1 MAVLKG
7 IKEKAHLPLYDSLFV
22 RPRRQLREV
31 ESSSVFKFFVNA
43 QGKTR
48 LETNMQSASLL
59 PHWNTFEARALRV
72 VISDLT
78 PRYPAEIEEC
88 LKSSADNAG
97 GRGIATPAPRP
108 DAAPVSTAGAGVK
121 LTPQMLDQARERVEA
136 FNAALANGAES
147 AQELEARL
155 GLLRSFCDPQK
166 MGRIL
171 QTHRTLRLLRAD
183 LAALIRRSKAKSQKL
198 EALNQFADELE
209 AMSEGADDLRFI
221 KQLDEGASCLDAIE
235 KEMAFARHVREISF
249 ADVQSALEAA
259 KDVAY
264 PAPPRPELP
273 PRAPL
278 PGRTPADGSP
288 EQILVC
294 LKRRVSDEFR
304 IPLVE
309 QIFGGAIRLFAK
321 LIFNSV
327 TTFFVGEKV
336 MIQAPTWFFPGGG
349 GPYSGNGRVI
359 NHGFPSPE
367 ATFRFAEPV
376 FIDAQQNFRVEMEI
390 PDAGALVELQRI
402 YGPFF
407 IWVTLDGYMC
417 RDAQ

>member
-1 MAVLKG
+1 MAALKG
-7 IKEKAHLPLYDSLFV
+7 IKEKVHLPLYDSLFV

-88 LKSSADNAG
+88 LKSSAENAS
-97 GRGIATPAPRP
+97 GRGIVTPSPRP
-108 DAAPVSTAGAGVK
+108 DAAPVSASGDGVK
-121 LTPQMLDQARERVEA
+121 MTPRMLDQARERLAA
-136 FNAALANGAES
+136 FNAALAEGVES
-147 AQELEARL
+147 EPDLEACL
-155 GLLRSFCDPQK
+155 GLLRSFCDQQK

-171 QTHRTLRLLRAD
+171 QTHRNLRLLRAD
-183 LAALIRRSKAKSQKL
+183 LSALIRRSKAKSQKL

-221 KQLDEGASCLDAIE
+221 KQLDEGGSCLDAIE
-235 KEMAFARHVREISF
+235 REMAFARRVREISF
-249 ADVQSALEAA
+249 ADVQSALAA
-259 KDVAY
+259 AEGVAY

-273 PRAPL
+273 PRGPL

-367 ATFRFAEPV
+367 ATFHFAEPV

-390 PDAGALVELQRI
+390 PDAVALGELQRI

-407 IWVTLDGYMC
+407 IWVTIDGYMR